1 MRPAETLSWAVEMA
15 VGELVA
21 ATVADQRVFDAYGED
36 APSGLY
42 LANQPGRALP
52 FTIFRAWKVPTG
64 VVNEEVR
71 FFGPSGRM
79 VWRWGPQ
86 RRRMVGAMDLTVE
99 ADRVDDALFD
109 ETGNY
114 LASFILDDEIVAEVE
129 LPIYVQA
136 APTKLPKEV
145 EDGLK
150 KSDVIWV
157 GVARDGRDHA
167 IPAWFVYKNGKIFV
181 LSQREPGPEEQTVP
195 GLPNAREL
203 VVITRRKGRETALDR
218 FPAAYRILAG
228 PEWEEAAKA
237 LADKRKSRPGAPSQS
252 IQRWRSSCDI
262 AELTPV
268 V

>member
-1 MRPAETLSWAVEMA
+1 MT

-36 APSGLY
+36 APAGVY
-42 LANQPGRALP
+42 LLNQPGRALP

-64 VVNEEVR
+64 IVNEEVR

-86 RRRMVGAMDLTVE
+86 PRRMVGAMDLTVA
-99 ADRVDDALFD
+99 ADRVVDAFFD
-109 ETGNY
+109 ESGTF
-114 LASFILDDEIVAEVE
+114 LASFILDEQVIGEVE
-129 LPIYVQA
+129 LPVYVQA

-157 GVARDGRDHA
+157 GVESNGRDRT
-167 IPAWFVYKNGKIFV
+167 IPAWFVYRNGKILI

-195 GLPNAREL
+195 GIPGAKEL
-203 VVITRRKGRETALDR
+203 VVITRRKGRDTALDR
-218 FPAAYRILAG
+218 FPASYRVLDDG
-228 PEWEEAAKA
+228 EWDEAAKA
-237 LADKRKSRPGAPSQS
+237 LADRRRSRPGPPSDS
-252 IQRWRSSCDI
+252 IQRWRTTCDI

-268 V
+268 VQEA